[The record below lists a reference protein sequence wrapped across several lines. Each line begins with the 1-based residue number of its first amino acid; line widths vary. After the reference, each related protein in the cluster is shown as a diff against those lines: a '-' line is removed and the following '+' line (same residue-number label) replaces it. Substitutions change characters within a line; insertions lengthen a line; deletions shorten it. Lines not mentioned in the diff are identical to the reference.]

1 MGEYISLGKYNKNYK
16 YILLYLVF
24 RALNDCIYS
33 LEYQGLYEEISF
45 FGAND
50 FFSEHKLINTMFCY
64 FWIFIFSLLL
74 IKYDSYI
81 QNNKTINK
89 NNGNSENSEQLIY
102 NEPEDFLNY
111 NKKRINLNIFL
122 VAFLWVIIDLLDA
135 IMSID
140 VNDFWTFKLIFVYF
154 FGKKMFNIQ
163 IYRH

>member
-1 MGEYISLGKYNKNYK
+1 
-16 YILLYLVF
+16 
-24 RALNDCIYS
+24 
-33 LEYQGLYEEISF
+33 
-45 FGAND
+45 
-50 FFSEHKLINTMFCY
+50 MFCY

-81 QNNKTINK
+81 KNNKSINK
-89 NNGNSENSEQLIY
+89 NIGNSENPEQLIY

-163 IYRH
+163 IYRHQIFAISFISIVCSLLLLISSIFPKGERREKQ